1 MPNFLEYLRQ
11 QNIFG
16 VPPLTVPGMPPPA
29 TSMPRPGSMYAPN
42 MDSSMQL
49 PSGEDPTQYMPP
61 PQFSMQGIEAPDV
74 SRNDPYEVQ
83 FGQGP
88 LDINQFDIQQAR
100 DKYTPQGPSDFPGAM
115 PMDAGARMRELYQP
129 QTDAS
134 QRFDQMIG
142 NYPQEQNPSWLRRIG
157 AMVTD
162 YTKGSK
168 AGQEYY
174 HEPYNRKVE
183 EWKNKIGPAQQS
195 ANLER
200 YENTNSR
207 TLAYQ
212 QMSMELREKAQEAK
226 EKNDQRR
233 ADAYQQRAD
242 IYALRANNP
251 DLKIIIPKG
260 GNVQAFNPRTGETH
274 DTGIPSGSMSE
285 IDKITM
291 QGDQRMEQ
299 IGASGAQ
306 ARQTETLRQDGRMEA
321 IDARGTQA
329 RETRATPLGG
339 ASGKGMLPTQIKVDQ
354 YNRARQLANSNPEL
368 AKFIKP
374 GSGANEFQIVKP
386 DPNAWT
392 ESGKGPTPQQ
402 YSDII
407 NAIYGPATGGRN
419 AGPGPGPAAT
429 SKAPPAPPGWKYI
442 AKPGGGWTAVPDTG
456 IQ

>member
-16 VPPLTVPGMPPPA
+16 AQLPPGPNAIPQPIMGPGI
-29 TSMPRPGSMYAPN
+29 
-42 MDSSMQL
+42 MDSSMQPPMGTDL
-49 PSGEDPTQYMPP
+49 TPFMPP
-61 PQFSMQGIEAPDV
+61 PQFSMPGINAPDV
-74 SRNDPYEVQ
+74 GRNDPYEVQ

-100 DKYTPQGPSDFPGAM
+100 GGYTPQGPSDFPG
-115 PMDAGARMRELYQP
+115 PYDAGSRMREMYQP

-134 QRFDQMIG
+134 NRFDQMIS

-157 AMVTD
+157 AMVMD

-183 EWKNKIGPAQQS
+183 EWKDKIGPAQQS

-233 ADAYQQRAD
+233 ADILQQRAD
-242 IYALRANNP
+242 IYSLRANNP

-274 DTGIPSGSMSE
+274 DTGISSGSMSE

-306 ARQTETLRQDGRMEA
+306 ARQTETLRQTGRLEA
-321 IDARGTQA
+321 IGARGTQA
-329 RETRATPLGG
+329 RETRATPAGG
-339 ASGKGMLPTQIKVDQ
+339 TGDKGLLPTQQKVER
-354 YNRARQLANSNPEL
+354 YNRARQLANTRPDLADFITPGVGINDFEIAPSN
-368 AKFIKP
+368 
-374 GSGANEFQIVKP
+374 
-386 DPNAWT
+386 PNAWFA
-392 ESGKGPTPQQ
+392 SGRGPTPEQLKE
-402 YSDII
+402 I
-407 NAIYGPATGGRN
+407 NDFIYGPSGGNRSQG
-419 AGPGPGPAAT
+419 AGPGPAAKPIT
-429 SKAPPAPPGWKYI
+429 SKPPVAPPGWKYV

-456 IQ
+456 IR